1 MRSTR
6 MVATG
11 IGLAA
16 VLVAGATGA
25 EEKALGTRLVD
36 QMNALYGAHPG
47 TRANHAT
54 GAVFEGTFMPAPGT
68 DGLSSAVFLKG
79 PPTPLTIRFSN
90 AGGVPDAPDTH
101 PSVGGI
107 RGMAIKFRLADGGEN
122 DIVCISAN
130 GFPVA
135 TGEDFLALLR
145 AVGASGPNAAKPTA
159 LDMFLASHPATAAFL
174 ATPKP
179 VAVSYGTQPFFG
191 VNALKFTNAQ
201 GVSKFGRYRIV
212 PELGPAYVSD
222 DEAAKR
228 PPTAL
233 ADNLR
238 ASLEKG
244 PVKFRLLVQV
254 AAADDPTSDATKV
267 WPDSRPT
274 IELGE
279 IAITKALDTKKVENG
294 LLFMPTNLTKGIDV
308 SDDPILNTRTEAY
321 GESYGRRIK
330 RVAQRCRGQKQREE
344 ANLLPCT
351 SFLSPAN
358 ASSGWNRAVSYS
370 PHRRFR
376 EPRAGQHT
384 RRIRPHPARWCCSV
398 HAAWWRRRP
407 CPWKSGPTRRRA
419 GPRVS

>member
-1 MRSTR
+1 MRSIR

-16 VLVAGATGA
+16 VLVAGTTGA

-130 GFPVA
+130 GFPAA

-145 AVGASGPNAAKPTA
+145 AAGASGPNAAKPTA
-159 LDMFLASHPATAAFL
+159 LDMFLASHPAAAAFL

-212 PELGPAYVSD
+212 PESGPAYVSD

-330 RVAQRCRGQKQREE
+330 
-344 ANLLPCT
+344 
-351 SFLSPAN
+351 
-358 ASSGWNRAVSYS
+358 
-370 PHRRFR
+370 
-376 EPRAGQHT
+376 
-384 RRIRPHPARWCCSV
+384 
-398 HAAWWRRRP
+398 
-407 CPWKSGPTRRRA
+407 
-419 GPRVS
+419 